1 MKYTFRLMRNLLFT
15 MGAAVTLFSCTKG
28 PGEGGTSAIKGKI
41 YIEDYNGS
49 GVLQAEYY
57 APEERVYLIFGD
69 EGFYGMDTRTS
80 FDGTYE
86 FNYLKKGSYT
96 VFAYSDCDTCASG
109 VIASSMKLEIT
120 DNNSTL
126 EVADIILRK

>member
-1 MKYTFRLMRNLLFT
+1 MRSFLFT
-15 MGAAVTLFSCTKG
+15 IGAAVTLFSCTKG
-28 PGEGGTSAIKGKI
+28 PGEGGTSTIKGKI
-41 YIEDYNGS
+41 YIQDYNGS

-126 EVADIILRK
+126 EVADILLRK

>member
-1 MKYTFRLMRNLLFT
+1 MVR
-15 MGAAVTLFSCTKG
+15 
-28 PGEGGTSAIKGKI
+28 PDKGKI

-86 FNYLKKGSYT
+86 FKYLKKGSYT

-109 VIASSMKLEIT
+109 VIAASKQIEIA